1 MAYQVVSQPGNPD
14 SGITN
19 PREAIAQEAYA
30 KRAKDAGYAWDPVQ
44 KKWLKAGVGPGT
56 AYAKQLPTGQWAY
69 GSGGGSG
76 GNVSTSMA
84 GLQAAAGNNPLDMGG
99 RTMPGGGGGGGT
111 GTPVGD
117 IAPIDTTAADEAA
130 FARAKDVAGQTGR
143 ASLESLRGL
152 MGETGQLGGGAE
164 TQATRDIVESAAG
177 QVGDVNREQAIQKSE
192 RGFQTALANQ
202 QAKLTQRGQDLGAQ
216 GNQAQLAMAQIQL
229 QFQQAQAQSQRQLE
243 LLKLALSQAN
253 TASSALY

>member
-1 MAYQVVSQPGNPD
+1 MAFNTQPVPLGPTGRPD
-14 SGITN
+14 PYRMFGGRKSG
-19 PREAIAQEAYA
+19 
-30 KRAKDAGYAWDPVQ
+30 
-44 KKWLKAGVGPGT
+44 
-56 AYAKQLPTGQWAY
+56 KQYRLIQSTGQWVEENPRDAPMPQQAA
-69 GSGGGSG
+69 GGGGAGGGSG
-76 GNVSTSMA
+76 GNLSTSMA
-84 GLQAAAGNNPLDMGG
+84 GLRAAAGNDPFSGG
-99 RTMPGGGGGGGT
+99 GGMPQTGGGYLAPGGGGGGGT
-111 GTPVGD
+111 IGGVAPVG
-117 IAPIDTTAADEAA
+117 PIDTTAADEAS

-177 QVGDVNREQAIQKSE
+177 QVGDVNREQAIQRSE

-202 QAKLTQRGQDLGAQ
+202 QSGLTQRGQDINAQ
-216 GNQAQLAMAQIQL
+216 EAQARLALAQTQL
-229 QFQQAQAQSQRQLE
+229 QFQQAQMQSQRQLD